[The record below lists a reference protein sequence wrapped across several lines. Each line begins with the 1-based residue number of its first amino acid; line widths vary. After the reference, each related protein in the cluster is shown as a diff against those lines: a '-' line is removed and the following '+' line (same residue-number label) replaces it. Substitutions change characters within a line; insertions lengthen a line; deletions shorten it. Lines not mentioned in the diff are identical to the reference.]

1 MPSSPPSP
9 RAPQSAP
16 ASHFSQCSGLPF
28 HRLSLIFL
36 KNRHL
41 AVIPKGRGQPR
52 PAAPSLRSPC
62 CRPSRPRRPSHA
74 PPAACARQRWRRQD
88 GGHGVSAV
96 RGGRAS
102 AAIGGQRTV
111 WGRGAAG
118 GRRGVPGG
126 VCERLL
132 VPHRTKRRIPLVP
145 ENLLKKR
152 KAYQAIKA
160 TQAKQAL
167 LDKRKYQKGKQIQFK
182 RLEIFLRDSW
192 RKHRDEVRLRRMEQK
207 PGQVALPKEHK
218 LAFVV
223 RIAEIRGVSV
233 KVRRV
238 IELLR
243 LRKIF
248 SGTFVKLSP
257 LTLKMLRIVEPYV
270 AWGYPNLKSVRELIL
285 KRGQAIVNKKKVPL
299 TDNMLIEEHLGNFG
313 IICLEDLIHEIY
325 SAGRYFRNVTEFLW
339 PFHLSVAR
347 HAARN
352 KVGFLKEIGK
362 PGCRG
367 EGINQLIRQL
377 N

>member
-1 MPSSPPSP
+1 M
-9 RAPQSAP
+9 
-16 ASHFSQCSGLPF
+16 
-28 HRLSLIFL
+28 
-36 KNRHL
+36 
-41 AVIPKGRGQPR
+41 
-52 PAAPSLRSPC
+52 
-62 CRPSRPRRPSHA
+62 
-74 PPAACARQRWRRQD
+74 
-88 GGHGVSAV
+88 
-96 RGGRAS
+96 RGG
-102 AAIGGQRTV
+102 GG
-111 WGRGAAG
+111 GKMADGE
-118 GRRGVPGG
+118 P
-126 VCERLL
+126 
-132 VPHRTKRRIPLVP
+132 KRRIPLVP

-160 TQAKQAL
+160 TQAKEAL
-167 LDKRKYQKGKQIQFK
+167 LNKRKHQKGKQIQFK
-182 RLEIFLRDSW
+182 RLETFLRDSW

-207 PGQVALPKEHK
+207 PGQVAVPKEHK

-223 RIAEIRGVSV
+223 RITEIRGVSLR
-233 KVRRV
+233 VRRV

-285 KRGQAIVNKKKVPL
+285 KRGQANVNKKKVPL

-352 KVGFLKEIGK
+352 KVGFLKEMGK